1 MIVSVNGAKNREL
14 TKLLKLAA
22 QSFADRLLS
31 PQLEKNIQVKIK
43 IHDHL
48 EAGGFFDFEEEGLP
62 NHRSFKIYIC
72 RTKEDTYVLSTCT

>member
-1 MIVSVNGAKNREL
+1 MIVSVNGARNREL

-48 EAGGFFDFEEEGLP
+48 EAGGFCDFEDEGLP
-62 NHRSFKIYIC
+62 NPRSFK
-72 RTKEDTYVLSTCT
+72 KDTYVLSTCT